1 MSGGSFDYNC
11 YKIQSFASELQH
23 RLDVNNDQTL
33 DHYGDKIGYDFAKE
47 TVIRLEKAQKI
58 IKVAGKLAREI
69 EWLYSGDHGEHSVC
83 GLIDKILSEME
94 KS

>member
-1 MSGGSFDYNC
+1 MSGGSFNYNC

-23 RLDVNNDQTL
+23 RLDINNDPTVDQF
-33 DHYGDKIGYDFAKE
+33 GDKIGYEFAKE

-58 IKVAGKLAREI
+58 IEVAGKLAREI
-69 EWLYSGDHGEHSVC
+69 EWLYSGDHGEGTVC
-83 GLIDKILSEME
+83 NLIDKVLSKLE